1 MALHVFV
8 IRETELEDPQDL
20 RAESGKCP
28 NSTNERKNM
37 STKTLRKRIALV
49 AVAALGAGVL
59 SVAPANAANNN
70 AVGGENV
77 APATDVL
84 NVAVASSITGAA
96 IVSSTPEDG
105 ATEANFSLGLLAVS
119 STLTTSSLT
128 STATMRADG
137 EIVFYT
143 KTANN
148 VAATFEVSG
157 GTIGSVDAQGTPF
170 NNINASKTSYVTG
183 AATASTQ
190 IAFSVVPN
198 AGATSVIVSMYKS
211 ASLATIDATKVAAVQ
226 AGTTSKGSLVQR
238 YVVTVATTS
247 ASGVY
252 SSAESYVQAQ
262 EPTASAL
269 AAPTTNVD
277 EAIASATATY
287 PTANPLT
294 IGNSASSVGF
304 VSFDLRDAYGVSL
317 SGTGALVVSAT
328 NGAGVALYDTV
339 GGYGAAT
346 SVTLLTTVSNY
357 ASGTIT
363 VARPTAMANKGFST
377 TVTISW
383 NGVVV
388 GTKSFTFLGEVAS
401 MVVTPRRIANL
412 NTSNTDAFRVTY
424 ADSAGNALI
433 TLGTSATSVVS
444 TTTTSAVT
452 NAAIGTQGTAT
463 DAAKGTITC
472 AAGASAYLGGGTAK
486 LQLQHV
492 NSVSGTTVKS
502 NVFDATCQGN
512 AYSYVA
518 GFDKTTYT
526 PGSIA
531 TLTITFK
538 DRDGD
543 LANGYDTW
551 AASNVVTITGGPSA
565 TAVAIPVVGDKADSG
580 SGLAGIKTYQF
591 VVGST
596 EGDFQAVVSVP
607 DVNSRNSSQTNQT
620 VAYTVK
626 ASSSAVSNADVLKA
640 IVSLIASINK
650 QIAAL
655 QKALLKK

>member
-1 MALHVFV
+1 
-8 IRETELEDPQDL
+8 
-20 RAESGKCP
+20 
-28 NSTNERKNM
+28 M

-105 ATEANFSLGLLAVS
+105 ATERNFSRGLLAAS
-119 STLTTSSLT
+119 TTLTTSSLT

-143 KTANN
+143 TTANN

-157 GTIGSVDAQGTPF
+157 GTIGSVAAEGTPF

-198 AGATSVIVSMYKS
+198 TGATSVTVSMYKS

-238 YVVTVATTS
+238 YLVTVATTS
-247 ASGVY
+247 VSGVY
-252 SSAESYVQAQ
+252 SAANSFVQAQ
-262 EPTASAL
+262 VSSGI
-269 AAPTTNVD
+269 AAPTTNTD
-277 EAIASATATY
+277 ATDSTTIA
-287 PTANPLT
+287 
-294 IGNSASSVGF
+294 NSASSVGY
-304 VSFDLRDAYGVSL
+304 VSFDLRDAYDVSL
-317 SGTGALVVSAT
+317 AGLGALVVSAT
-328 NGAGVALYDTV
+328 NGAGVALKNTTDGT
-339 GGYGAAT
+339 YGANT
-346 SVTLLTTVSNY
+346 SVTLLTAVSNF
-357 ASGTIT
+357 ASGTVT
-363 VARPTAMANKGFST
+363 VARPTAMAGKGFST

-383 NGVVV
+383 NGAVV
-388 GTKSFTFLGEVAS
+388 GTKSFTFQGEVAS
-401 MVVTPRRIANL
+401 MVVTPRRIAQNL
-412 NTSNTDAFRVTY
+412 ASTTTSADAFRVTY

-433 TLGTSATSVVS
+433 SLGTTATTVVS
-444 TTTTSAVT
+444 TTTTSVVT
-452 NAAIGTQGTAT
+452 NAFIGTQGTAT
-463 DAAKGTITC
+463 DAAKGSITC

-492 NSVSGTTVKS
+492 NSVSGTIVKS

-512 AYSYVA
+512 AYSYTA

-531 TLTITFK
+531 TLTITFR

-551 AASNVVTITGGPSA
+551 AATNVVTITGGPSA
-565 TAVAIPVVGDKADSG
+565 TAVAIPTTSDKADSG

-607 DVNSRNSSQTNQT
+607 DITPGLTVTARSGSNSSQTNQT

-626 ASSSAVSNADVLKA
+626 ASSSAVSNADVLKS
-640 IVSLIASINK
+640 IVALIASINK
-650 QIAAL
+650 QIQAL
-655 QKALLKK
+655 QKLILKR